1 MTAEAQRQA
10 RAERKWWRAHRDAR
24 QLFSDEL
31 RAARA
36 ILAHGPKHEIY
47 GYFDGQPVRRLLL
60 EKTRCHLYDVVLE
73 AETSFVSSLSG
84 ARCEERSLARSTGS
98 RIGELRRST
107 LRSAERTLA
116 VALTKRRVTARLLRP
131 TEDRSPLC
139 CCQ

>member
-60 EKTRCHLYDVVLE
+60 EKTRCHLYYVVLE
-73 AETSFVSSLSG
+73 AENLVRIVAVWG
-84 ARCEERSLARSTGS
+84 ALRGAEPGS
-98 RIGELRRST
+98 ID
-107 LRSAERTLA
+107 
-116 VALTKRRVTARLLRP
+116 RLP
-131 TEDRSPLC
+131 DR
-139 CCQ
+139 